1 MKNVITFKNILASLM
16 KFLFLFLLLPLSLF
30 PQVSGPGAT
39 LTLDDCINIALE
51 KNFDLLISKE
61 RIDVAEAGLRGAFGE
76 YLPTISANIG
86 YSRQLNNLSQSLVFG
101 DRVIQSNQNPNRYNA
116 TTGAR
121 LTLFDGFSREYNY
134 SASKD
139 NLESVKFN
147 VEQLKRDI
155 KIQVYRAYTEVI
167 RNSQIVRIRQENIQV
182 GKNDLDKMKAEYKA
196 GVSALP
202 QIYSQEADLGNLEY
216 DLLTAENSHFTS
228 KASLLMLMGLAPDL
242 DINFDINSIPAVV
255 TDKEVESFYNN
266 HKDQEELVKK
276 ALNNRYDIKS
286 YELTE
291 NAAKAAKK
299 AAEGHYYPNIS
310 ASTGWSWA
318 NTEVNDF
325 NSKGNFALGLNLSVP
340 IFNNFRTDQ
349 QVQNAEMQQRQAEIE
364 KQRLENQ
371 VKNEV
376 KTALLTLEISQK
388 QLRVS
393 DKSYESSQR
402 NNESTKERYKVG
414 VASVLELQTSNA
426 QFINSQ
432 LNRVNAVY
440 NYYKAKKELLNAIG
454 VEQ

>member
-1 MKNVITFKNILASLM
+1 MKNVITFKNISASLM

-86 YSRQLNNLSQSLVFG
+86 YSRQLNNLNQSLVFG

-167 RNSQIVRIRQENIQV
+167 RNSQIVRIRQENIQI
-182 GKNDLDKMKAEYKA
+182 GKNDLENMKAQYKA

-228 KASLLMLMGLAPDL
+228 KASLLILMGLAPDL
-242 DINFDINSIPAVV
+242 DINFDINSIPADV
-255 TDKEVESFYNN
+255 TEKEVESFYNN

-286 YELTE
+286 YDLTE

-318 NTEVNDF
+318 NTEVDDF
-325 NSKGNFALGLNLSVP
+325 NTKGNFALGLNLSVP

-371 VKNEV
+371 VRNEV

-388 QLRVS
+388 QLKVS